1 MRYLWDRKYPVFTRN
16 SARSSLIADLEA
28 KQPGKMILSFWH
40 SMPLLGSRYILF
52 INSWAAVCLS
62 VNKENNGWSV
72 VIVWNIHRI
81 SLFNLPIALRSI
93 TPIQLFWGPNLNR
106 SIFRNQNKISVFSK
120 VNKVQWGRLESWF
133 FKKVS
138 FEVEILNSFLKNIFA
153 MTARKKMTKSQTKEW
168 RFEILNL
175 LCFKVNDWNLPCIS
189 IAICSLFEMILC
201 FTIKRVIKQFL
212 GRAGK
217 K

>member
-1 MRYLWDRKYPVFTRN
+1 MNFLLCFRLACKMRYFWDRKCSVFTRN

-106 SIFRNQNKISVFSK
+106 SISGIKTKVSVFRK
-120 VNKVQWGRLESWF
+120 VNKVRWGRRLA
-133 FKKVS
+133 K
-138 FEVEILNSFLKNIFA
+138 
-153 MTARKKMTKSQTKEW
+153 
-168 RFEILNL
+168 
-175 LCFKVNDWNLPCIS
+175 DWNWIS
-189 IAICSLFEMILC
+189 DF
-201 FTIKRVIKQFL
+201 
-212 GRAGK
+212 
-217 K
+217 

>member
-1 MRYLWDRKYPVFTRN
+1 MEAHGNLFPTVFSDLKNESKLRQIWENPENQNFFRKWISYFVLKLASRMRYFWDRKCSVFTRN

-120 VNKVQWGRLESWF
+120 VNKVRWGRLEFW
-133 FKKVS
+133 
-138 FEVEILNSFLKNIFA
+138 FLKGMFWGWNIEFF
-153 MTARKKMTKSQTKEW
+153 S
-168 RFEILNL
+168 
-175 LCFKVNDWNLPCIS
+175 
-189 IAICSLFEMILC
+189 
-201 FTIKRVIKQFL
+201 
-212 GRAGK
+212 
-217 K
+217 